1 MVNAIKKDIEGAEG
15 MVMPRLVR
23 NTLFR
28 LASSDVRAFLEE
40 NEDRLLELVVEELR
54 RIDDHIEEERAFV
67 DIHMAALGRELMKGV
82 FAALYRF
89 LDEF

>member
-1 MVNAIKKDIEGAEG
+1 MHRV
-15 MVMPRLVR
+15 LR

-28 LASSDVRAFLEE
+28 LAKDDVREFIAE
-40 NEDRLLELVVEELR
+40 NEERLIQIFCEELDK
-54 RIDDHIEEERAFV
+54 IDDRIEEERVFI
-67 DIHMAALGRELMKGV
+67 DIHMAVLGEELMKGV